1 MIETI
6 NEERNMK
13 DSLSANCLSMI
24 NDITEKGK
32 LRASHK
38 KQTHKMRAKQ
48 NSSNQSKKIYH
59 YHLVLSGQNKYI
71 AENIKVA

>member
-1 MIETI
+1 
-6 NEERNMK
+6 
-13 DSLSANCLSMI
+13 MI

-32 LRASHK
+32 LRASHE

-71 AENIKVA
+71 AENIKGLHKRLHKRKRTKQ

>member
-1 MIETI
+1 
-6 NEERNMK
+6 
-13 DSLSANCLSMI
+13 MI